1 MEIELRPNIACN
13 FSKET
18 SKIYFELY
26 VDDEYVF
33 SFMNKA
39 EVDERLDAIIEQYK
53 KDNK

>member
-1 MEIELRPNIACN
+1 MKIELRPNIACN
-13 FSKET
+13 FTKET

-26 VDDEYVF
+26 IDDEYVF

-53 KDNK
+53 KDKK